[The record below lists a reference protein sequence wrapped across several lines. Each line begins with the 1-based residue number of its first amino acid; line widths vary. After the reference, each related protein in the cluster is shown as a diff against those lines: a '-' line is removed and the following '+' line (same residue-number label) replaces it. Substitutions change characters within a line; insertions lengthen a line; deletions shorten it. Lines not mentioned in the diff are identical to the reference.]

1 MLKHYQEKAERSAA
15 QAFPVIKDVYENP
28 NNTYERIVVPFTD
41 GEKMLNIVTDLKEA
55 YETQGKS
62 PGCLRHQGGRRRE
75 PGGHRREDLLRSE
88 ERRVGKECRSRWSPY
103 H

>member
-55 YETQGKS
+55 YETQGKKLVS
-62 PGCLRHQGGRRRE
+62 
-75 PGGHRREDLLRSE
+75 DF
-88 ERRVGKECRSRWSPY
+88 
-103 H
+103 